1 VRQAGW
7 RGRHDSA
14 SAWRPETRSAGNI
27 GNVPSELLLDPET
40 QRFVAAERGYATIAT
55 INEDGSVH
63 QTVIWYL
70 LRDDGIVIN
79 SRAGRRWPTNLLR
92 DPRLSFTVMVGS
104 DYVTLSGQ
112 AEPVDEGEG
121 AQADIAEMARRYTD
135 PPSAARYIAQFRTQR
150 RVSFLFRPRAAHRG
164 SE

>member
-1 VRQAGW
+1 MRRAGW
-7 RGRHDSA
+7 RGQRGSA
-14 SAWRPETRSAGNI
+14 WAWRPEADGAVNI
-27 GNVPSELLLDPET
+27 DGVPATPLLDPET
-40 QRFVAAERGYATIAT
+40 QRLVAGERRYAAIAT

-70 LRDDGIVIN
+70 LRVEGIVIN

-104 DYVTLSGQ
+104 DYVTLSGE
-112 AEPVDEGEG
+112 AEPVDEGEM
-121 AQADIAEMARRYTD
+121 AHADIAEMARRYTD
-135 PPSAARYIAQFRTQR
+135 PATAARYIAQFRTQR
-150 RVSFLFRPRAAHRG
+150 RVSFVFHPRAAHTG